1 MTDLSIRAAA
11 SISSVRET
19 ESHPFKTIVIFSC
32 VGLMVSF
39 GLMTFGINLGAG
51 WI

>member
-1 MTDLSIRAAA
+1 MTDISISAAA
-11 SISSVRET
+11 SIGSVRET
-19 ESHPFKTIVIFSC
+19 ENHPLKTIVIFSC